1 MLDWLSFASK
11 QYPVTRLNRG
21 MSRLLRLQTLATTW
35 RVVYVLKGM
44 DVHRRI
50 VNIKEMEDYGTVKE
64 NYEIVD
70 KEEAWNTF
78 GVLVK

>member
-1 MLDWLSFASK
+1 M
-11 QYPVTRLNRG
+11 
-21 MSRLLRLQTLATTW
+21 
-35 RVVYVLKGM
+35 LKGM

>member
-11 QYPVTRLNRG
+11 QYPVTRLNRR

-64 NYEIVD
+64 NYEVVD

-78 GVLVK
+78 GGLVK

>member
-11 QYPVTRLNRG
+11 QYPVTRLNRR

-64 NYEIVD
+64 NYEVVD

>member
-11 QYPVTRLNRG
+11 QYPVTRLNRR
-21 MSRLLRLQTLATTW
+21 MSRASSTSDPHNHLE
-35 RVVYVLKGM
+35 VVYVLKGM

-64 NYEIVD
+64 S
-70 KEEAWNTF
+70 TR
-78 GVLVK
+78 